1 MYSNYAEDLT
11 PCAPAGHPG
20 VDMWNGLINAQALP
34 IKVPPNLVK
43 AHMLYESGGNQNAF
57 HDEGDGTAG
66 CGLMQITYGTFLVGS
81 TWYYKGGAT
90 GGYPEPIFP
99 PTLNVHVGVMDFIRF
114 NIAAFLTNLDAC
126 IAAYNAG
133 IPAVTTA
140 LADGVPLTSIT
151 TDPQYIPHVREAY
164 IWFCQQANPADKLTN
179 EPGNPNDG

>member
-1 MYSNYAEDLT
+1 MLSNYAEDLT

-66 CGLMQITYGTFLVGS
+66 CGLMQITYGTFLVGQI
-81 TWYYKGGAT
+81 WYYKGGAT

-99 PTLNVHVGVMDFIRF
+99 PTLNVHVGIMRLHPVQHRGIRDEPRR
-114 NIAAFLTNLDAC
+114 LHCGLQRRDSGGHGG
-126 IAAYNAG
+126 AG
-133 IPAVTTA
+133 GGQGPHDRDVRSALHPARSGRLHLVLPA
-140 LADGVPLTSIT
+140 GQSRRQGHERA
-151 TDPQYIPHVREAY
+151 RE
-164 IWFCQQANPADKLTN
+164 P
-179 EPGNPNDG
+179 E